1 MDAVEEKAIVAILP
15 KPAFRPLI
23 EIATT
28 RAGSDV
34 TLINEPPL
42 ANNELEAA
50 ESCCWRR
57 WGRVQPPSNE
67 LSRNLGGFKPV
78 QLPG

>member
-1 MDAVEEKAIVAILP
+1 MDAVEEKAIVALLP

-28 RAGSDV
+28 REDSDL
-34 TLINEPPL
+34 TLINEPLL

-50 ESCCWRR
+50 ESCCWWR
-57 WGRVQPPSNE
+57 WSRVQPPSNE
-67 LSRNLGGFKPV
+67 LSRNLG
-78 QLPG
+78 

>member
-50 ESCCWRR
+50 ESCSWWRR
-57 WGRVQPPSNE
+57 GRVE
-67 LSRNLGGFKPV
+67 LYRERGLAV
-78 QLPG
+78 LVAA